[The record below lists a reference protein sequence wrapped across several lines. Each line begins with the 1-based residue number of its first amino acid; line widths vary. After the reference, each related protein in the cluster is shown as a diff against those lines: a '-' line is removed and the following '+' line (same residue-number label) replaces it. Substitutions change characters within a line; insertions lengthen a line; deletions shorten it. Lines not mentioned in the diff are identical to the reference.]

1 MNIVING
8 ENVETKN
15 EDLVALLIELGYGT
29 AKVATALNEEFIPAS
44 SRSDIN
50 LKSGDR
56 LEILAPMQG
65 G

>member
-8 ENVETKN
+8 ENVETKH

-29 AKVATALNEEFIPAS
+29 AKVALNEEFIPAS